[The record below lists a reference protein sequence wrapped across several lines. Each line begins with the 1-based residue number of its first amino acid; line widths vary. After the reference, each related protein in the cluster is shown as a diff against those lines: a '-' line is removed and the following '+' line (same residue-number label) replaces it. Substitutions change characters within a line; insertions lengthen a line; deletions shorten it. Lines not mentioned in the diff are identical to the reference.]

1 MLAIVFGSSGS
12 ILCSKYLWIGQQNGF
27 FNCSSAIFGGIFSI
41 GIYSSEQIS
50 EKSSS
55 ICKIGLT
62 DSCELITS
70 LMGNLDNASAKV
82 FKLPDQYVTSKL
94 YSCKAKITCA
104 QLNWFVLNVNFNVAA
119 SLATQS
125 FY

>member
-27 FNCSSAIFGGIFSI
+27 FNCSSAILEGYFLSI

-55 ICKIGLT
+55 ISKIGLT

-70 LMGNLDNASAKV
+70 LMGNVDNASAKV
-82 FKLPDQYVTSKL
+82 FKLPDHYLTSKS
-94 YSCKAKITCA
+94 YSGKAKIHLT
-104 QLNWFVLNVNFNVAA
+104 
-119 SLATQS
+119 SLPLES
-125 FY
+125 LKLFRYCSYL